1 MKKFPDFVPPTKVA
15 YLDRGPTLHLRKCML
30 QSVDDPGQEWS
41 FDKEE
46 IRLGSMDD
54 NDIVL
59 SDDTVSRYHCKIVQE
74 DTGYVLIDLG
84 STNGTF
90 INGEKIT
97 EGVVKPGQILR
108 LGMVEMRFETSDAA
122 AAAAASKKVHTLDQ
136 TRVIP
141 QGVKLDELEGTRT
154 PLDFGKSGFEKK
166 DNKGTKTFITITVL
180 IGILLLVA
188 LVWVLFKG

>member
-1 MKKFPDFVPPTKVA
+1 MVVLASASVSSHHAELLLK
-15 YLDRGPTLHLRKCML
+15 GNELHIK
-30 QSVDDPGQEWS
+30 
-41 FDKEE
+41 
-46 IRLGSMDD
+46 
-54 NDIVL
+54 
-59 SDDTVSRYHCKIVQE
+59 
-74 DTGYVLIDLG
+74 DLG

-90 INGEKIT
+90 INGEKIS

-166 DNKGTKTFITITVL
+166 DNTGTKTFITITVL

-188 LVWVLFKG
+188 LVWVLFKVS

>member
-1 MKKFPDFVPPTKVA
+1 MARLVLLSEGLTGRTFEFKTEKTTVGRVSDNMFEIPEASISSHHAELLLK
-15 YLDRGPTLHLRKCML
+15 GNELHIK
-30 QSVDDPGQEWS
+30 
-41 FDKEE
+41 
-46 IRLGSMDD
+46 
-54 NDIVL
+54 
-59 SDDTVSRYHCKIVQE
+59 
-74 DTGYVLIDLG
+74 DLG

-90 INGEKIT
+90 INGEKIS

-122 AAAAASKKVHTLDQ
+122 AAAAASKKVHTLEQ

-166 DNKGTKTFITITVL
+166 DNKGVKTFVTLVIIIGVVL
-180 IGILLLVA
+180 VGVLF
-188 LVWVLFKG
+188 WVLFMAS